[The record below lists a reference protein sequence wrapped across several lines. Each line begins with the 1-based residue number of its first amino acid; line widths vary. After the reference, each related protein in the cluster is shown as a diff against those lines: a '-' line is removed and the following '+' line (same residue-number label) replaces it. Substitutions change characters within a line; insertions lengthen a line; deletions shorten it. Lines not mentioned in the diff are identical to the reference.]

1 MAESE
6 LDSLIAQL
14 SDSEKAAERRKAA
27 KRLGE
32 LREPAAIDA
41 LANAYYDDEDESVK
55 QAAAAALRI
64 YRQMQLARDAGDDQH
79 DPMESVA
86 RAPSP
91 LRTPLIVSLVALIAV
106 NVFVMAGRGISGAIA
121 NQPTPIPATNR
132 TALVIEAQTRFAAL
146 ETEAVALRQPLL
158 DLQVDVESLRRL
170 PRCTTLPESQTA
182 TRTLAEADITTYP
195 DLAVI
200 FSTLNSG
207 IEKLRT
213 LRGKYAD
220 ACAQTDL
227 PTLDQRLQLEG
238 GAAGLVA
245 QLDALINGEV
255 GTLRIGIDQAV
266 NAPPPTT
273 PAPSTPAEIAQATLP
288 PPTTPPAPV
297 ALTPT
302 LEATTSETPS
312 TPPTAAELPTAVVVQ
327 PTAPPIAAISYQGV
341 QLAGRARFRYRLTVD
356 YEALTPQNRTVRG
369 ALSLR
374 VLAEK
379 GDAPSGRY
387 EISLRDDPE
396 VAGFA
401 GWLPEP
407 FYRQGNAFYTAL
419 DGVFYHTGAGVP
431 PPATC
436 TAEPIGSANVGVLSA
451 LDLDALIGRIAPPN
465 LLAIWQNAPS
475 VGGKP
480 QYRAEFVTQD
490 ADGVQI
496 GLVATLILGIDG
508 LPEQLTIRE
517 GRRAPSGY
525 AKLLMRERTL
535 NYTLQAADAA
545 VNLAEIAQILEPVCR
560 SVTPNTP

>member
-32 LREPAAIDA
+32 LRDPAAIDA
-41 LANAYYDDEDESVK
+41 LTNAYYADEDDSVK
-55 QAAAAALRI
+55 QAAAAALRV
-64 YRQMQLARDAGDDQH
+64 YRQMQIARDAGDDHH
-79 DPMESVA
+79 DPMESAA

-91 LRTPLIVSLVALIAV
+91 LRIPLIISLVALIAV
-106 NVFVMAGRGISGAIA
+106 NVFVMAGRGISGVIA
-121 NQPTPIPATNR
+121 NQPTPVPATNR
-132 TALVIEAQTRFAAL
+132 TALVIEAQTRFATL

-170 PRCTTLPESQTA
+170 PRCTTLPESQTL
-182 TRTLAEADITTYP
+182 TRALAEADIATYP
-195 DLAVI
+195 DLAII
-200 FSTLNSG
+200 FSTLNSAV
-207 IEKLRT
+207 EKFRALRA
-213 LRGKYAD
+213 KYAD

-245 QLDALINGEV
+245 QLDALINGEI

-273 PAPSTPAEIAQATLP
+273 PAPSAPTEIAQATLP
-288 PPTTPPAPV
+288 PPTTAPNPA

-302 LEATTSETPS
+302 AESAADETADAPS
-312 TPPTAAELPTAVVVQ
+312 TPAELPTAVVVQ
-327 PTAPPIAAISYQGV
+327 PTAPPVAAISYQGV

-379 GDAPSGRY
+379 GDMPSGRY

-396 VAGFA
+396 VAGFV
-401 GWLPEP
+401 GWLPDA

-419 DGVFYHTGAGVP
+419 DGVFYHTGAGLP
-431 PPATC
+431 PTTTC
-436 TAEPIGSANVGVLSA
+436 TAEPIGVANLGVLST

-465 LLAIWQNAPS
+465 LLAIWQNAPPA
-475 VGGKP
+475 GGKP

-496 GLVATLILGIDG
+496 SLVATLILGLDG
-508 LPEQLTIRE
+508 APEQLTIRE
-517 GRRAPSGY
+517 TRRAPSGY
-525 AKLLMRERTL
+525 AKILMRERTL

-560 SVTPNTP
+560 SVTPNAP

>member
-1 MAESE
+1 VAESE

-32 LREPAAIDA
+32 LRDPAAIDA
-41 LANAYYDDEDESVK
+41 LANAYYDDEDDSVK
-55 QAAAAALRI
+55 QAAAAALRV
-64 YRQMQLARDAGDDQH
+64 YRQMQIARDAGDDHH
-79 DPMESVA
+79 DPMESAA

-91 LRTPLIVSLVALIAV
+91 LRIPLIISLVALIAA

-121 NQPTPIPATNR
+121 NQPTPVPATNR
-132 TALVIEAQTRFAAL
+132 TALVIEAQTRFATL
-146 ETEAVALRQPLL
+146 EAEAVALRQPLL

-170 PRCTTLPESQTA
+170 PRCAVLPESQTL
-182 TRTLAEADITTYP
+182 TRALAEADITTYP
-195 DLAVI
+195 DLAII

-207 IEKLRT
+207 IEKFRALRA
-213 LRGKYAD
+213 KYAD

-245 QLDALINGEV
+245 QLDALINGEI

-273 PAPSTPAEIAQATLP
+273 PAPSAPTEIAQATLP
-288 PPTTPPAPV
+288 PPTTAADPA

-302 LEATTSETPS
+302 AEAALDETPDA
-312 TPPTAAELPTAVVVQ
+312 PPTPAQLPTAVVVQ
-327 PTAPPIAAISYQGV
+327 PTAPPVAAISYQGV

-374 VLAEK
+374 VLTEK
-379 GDAPSGRY
+379 GETSSGRY

-396 VAGFA
+396 VAGFV
-401 GWLPEP
+401 GWLPDA
-407 FYRQGNAFYTAL
+407 FYQQGNAFYTAL
-419 DGVFYHTGAGVP
+419 DGVFYHTGAGLP
-431 PPATC
+431 PTTTC
-436 TAEPIGSANVGVLSA
+436 TAEPIGIANVGVLST

-465 LLAIWQNAPS
+465 LLAIWQNAPPA
-475 VGGKP
+475 GGKP

-490 ADGVQI
+490 GDGVQI
-496 GLVATLILGIDG
+496 SLVATLILGLDG
-508 LPEQLTIRE
+508 APEQLTIRE
-517 GRRAPSGY
+517 TRRAPSGY

-560 SVTPNTP
+560 SVTPNAP